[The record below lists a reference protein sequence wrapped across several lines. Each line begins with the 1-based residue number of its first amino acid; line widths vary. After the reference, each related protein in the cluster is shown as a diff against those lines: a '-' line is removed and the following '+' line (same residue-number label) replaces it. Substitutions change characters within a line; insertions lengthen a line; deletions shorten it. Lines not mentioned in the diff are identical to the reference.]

1 MLFLQDVVAAATR
14 ERTNSFSSGGI
25 KNSAAAEGQGD
36 MSGRGDTLR
45 MSGSNLHTNNRQMKD
60 LFHRVV
66 ALEQRGR
73 QLELLCQSL
82 RTQIRDIR
90 ADPKQCPDD
99 IKWEHI
105 GRNCQG
111 KFVWKISHF
120 SDFHNK
126 MRLNHSFVLYSRG
139 FYTNPFGY
147 KVLLRDCVLFLV
159 GT

>member
-1 MLFLQDVVAAATR
+1 
-14 ERTNSFSSGGI
+14 
-25 KNSAAAEGQGD
+25 
-36 MSGRGDTLR
+36 
-45 MSGSNLHTNNRQMKD
+45 MSGSNLHTNHRQMKD

-105 GRNCQG
+105 GRNCHG

-147 KVLLRDCVLFLV
+147 KVLLRHCELFLV
-159 GT
+159 GITYAQFPFFSFA